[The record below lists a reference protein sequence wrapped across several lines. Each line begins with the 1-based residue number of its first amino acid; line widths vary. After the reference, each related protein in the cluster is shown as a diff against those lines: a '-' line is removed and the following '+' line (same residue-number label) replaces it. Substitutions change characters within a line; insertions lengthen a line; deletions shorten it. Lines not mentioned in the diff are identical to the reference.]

1 LLRQRLLQQ
10 LPLPLHVAPV
20 GPLQLPACMPAVQQT
35 SVPEHVTHVTPLLP
49 HSRFVLPAW
58 QMLFEQ
64 QPEQEPPAPQTQV
77 PFEQPVP
84 VGQVTHVAPP
94 VPQA

>member
-1 LLRQRLLQQ
+1 VQTPIRQRLLQQ
-10 LPLPLHVAPV
+10 LPF
-20 GPLQLPACMPAVQQT
+20 PLQGAPLGSLHCPPQQT
-35 SVPEHVTHVTPLLP
+35 FSPVQVTHVPPPLP
-49 HSRFVLPAW
+49 QRRFVFPVW

-64 QPEQEPPAPQTQV
+64 QPEQAPGPQTQV